1 MQEAGLV
8 SLMAAWATDVL
19 GFDHRALRPERLLD
33 AARKELAKRGSTEA
47 VVAAIQGR
55 DPELE
60 SQLVASVTVGETYFY
75 RQREH
80 FDLLGHFPHAPGMT
94 LKAWSAGCSTGEEA
108 YSLTAALR
116 RVTGLSAPAL
126 KVWGTDINSAS
137 LETARAASYG
147 TWSWRGT
154 GPRAVRLLEAEA
166 LDGLT
171 RACLSFAKHNLLE
184 PPTFDQGTGERF
196 DLVFCRNVLVY
207 FTPLAAAKAL
217 GHLMSA
223 LRPGGW
229 LVLGSTDLSGAPC
242 GFHRVGPGPICAYA
256 KDGPAP
262 ALAPAPAPALRPKE
276 HRPAPHPLPNAR
288 PQPQPPAQGPA
299 RWHES
304 ILAEME
310 HGHRAGALKE
320 LARLC
325 DAHPQYLPGRFEHG
339 LALRRAGHLAAA
351 VREMNALL
359 ALAEGRDLGEAV
371 AGPETLSLEYYVT
384 SAGNFIDSQGGG
396 AW

>member
-33 AARKELAKRGSTEA
+33 AARKELAQRGSTEA
-47 VVAAIQGR
+47 VAAALRER

-60 SQLVASVTVGETYFY
+60 SRLVSSVTVGETYFY

-80 FDLLGHFPHAPGMT
+80 FDLLSHFPHRPGMT

-116 RVTGLSAPAL
+116 RVTGLSAPDL

-137 LETARAASYG
+137 LETARIANYG

-154 GPRAVRLLEAEA
+154 GPRAARLLEAEA

-171 RACLSFAKHNLLE
+171 RACLSFARHNLLE
-184 PPTFDQGTGERF
+184 PPSFDHGTGERF

-229 LVLGSTDLSGAPC
+229 LVLGSTDLSGAPA

-256 KDGPAP
+256 KDGPA
-262 ALAPAPAPALRPKE
+262 AAAPEPPPREP
-276 HRPAPHPLPNAR
+276 RPAPRPLPKAVPE
-288 PQPQPPAQGPA
+288 PQPAAQGPA

-304 ILAEME
+304 ILADME

-325 DAHPQYLPGRFEHG
+325 EAHPQYLPGRFEHG

-359 ALAEGRDLGEAV
+359 ALAEGRELEEAI

>member
-1 MQEAGLV
+1 M
-8 SLMAAWATDVL
+8 SLMAGWATDVL

-33 AARKELAKRGSTEA
+33 AARKELAKRGSTDA
-47 VVAAIQGR
+47 VAAAIRDR

-60 SQLVASVTVGETYFY
+60 SRLVGSVTVGETYFY

-80 FDLLGHFPHAPGMT
+80 FDLLAHLPQTDGGT
-94 LKAWSAGCSTGEEA
+94 LTAWSAGCSTGEEA
-108 YSLTAALR
+108 YSLAAALR

-126 KVWGTDINSAS
+126 RVWGTDINNAS
-137 LETARAASYG
+137 LDTARSATYG

-154 GPRAVRLLEAEA
+154 GARAARLLEAEA
-166 LDGLT
+166 LDEQT
-171 RACLSFAKHNLLE
+171 RACVAFAQHNLLE
-184 PPTFDQGTGERF
+184 PPLFDHGSGERF

-207 FTPLAAAKAL
+207 FTPAAAARAL

-229 LVLGSTDLSGAPC
+229 LVLGSTDLAGAPV

-256 KDGPAP
+256 KDGPGP
-262 ALAPAPAPALRPKE
+262 PAPPGPAAIPRDLRADPPPQKPKPE
-276 HRPAPHPLPNAR
+276 APHPAP
-288 PQPQPPAQGPA
+288 GPA

-310 HGHRAGALKE
+310 RGHRAGALKE
-320 LARLC
+320 LSRLC
-325 DAHPQYLPGRFEHG
+325 LAHPDYLPGRFEHG

-359 ALAEGRDLGEAV
+359 SLAGGRDLDEAIT
-371 AGPETLSLEYYVT
+371 GPETLSLEYYVT

>member
-1 MQEAGLV
+1 MNETELA
-8 SLMAAWATDVL
+8 SLMAKWATEVL
-19 GFDHRALRPERLLD
+19 GFDHRALRPDRLAE
-33 AARKELAKRGSTEA
+33 AARKELAKRGSAAAVEA
-47 VVAAIQGR
+47 ALKAR

-60 SQLVASVTVGETYFY
+60 SQLVTAVTVGETYFY

-80 FDLLGHFPHAPGMT
+80 FDLLSHFPFKPGAL

-126 KVWGTDINSAS
+126 QVWGTDINSAA
-137 LETARAASYG
+137 LATAQQASYG

-154 GPRAVRLLEAEA
+154 GPRAARLLQAEA
-166 LDGLT
+166 LDEGT
-171 RACLSFAKHNLLE
+171 RACLSFARHNLLE
-184 PPTFDQGTGERF
+184 APIFDHGLGERF

-207 FTPLAAAKAL
+207 FNPGAAARAL
-217 GHLMSA
+217 GHLVSA

-229 LVLGSTDLSGAPC
+229 LVLGSTDLAGAPA

-256 KDGPAP
+256 KDGPVPAQDERPKEARPAP
-262 ALAPAPAPALRPKE
+262 RPLAQPLPVAASSPAPASVA
-276 HRPAPHPLPNAR
+276 A
-288 PQPQPPAQGPA
+288 GPA

-304 ILAEME
+304 ILAQLEQ
-310 HGHRAGALKE
+310 GQRAAALKE

-325 DAHPQYLPGRFEHG
+325 QAHPDYLPGRFEHG

-351 VREMNALL
+351 AREMNALL
-359 ALAEGRDLGEAV
+359 ALAQGRDLEEAV
-371 AGPETLSLEYYVT
+371 PGPETLSLEYYVT
-384 SAGNFIDSQGGG
+384 SASNFVDSQGGG
-396 AW
+396 A

>member
-1 MQEAGLV
+1 MKDAELV
-8 SLMAAWATDVL
+8 SLMAGWATDVL
-19 GFDHRALRPERLLD
+19 GFDHRALRPDRLLA
-33 AARKELAKRGSTEA
+33 AARKELALRGSAEA
-47 VVAAIQGR
+47 VAAAIRGR
-55 DPELE
+55 DPGLE
-60 SQLVASVTVGETYFY
+60 SALVASVTVGETYFY

-80 FDLLGHFPHAPGMT
+80 FDLLGHFPHAPGAP

-116 RVTGLSAPAL
+116 RVTGLSAPLL
-126 KVWGTDINSAS
+126 KVWGTDINSAA
-137 LETARAASYG
+137 LETARTASYG

-154 GPRAVRLLEAEA
+154 GPRAARLLEAEA
-166 LDGLT
+166 LDELN
-171 RACLSFAKHNLLE
+171 RACLSFARHNLLE
-184 PPTFDQGTGERF
+184 PPSFDQGQGERF

-207 FTPLAAAKAL
+207 FTPLAAARAI
-217 GHLMSA
+217 GHLVSA

-229 LVLGSTDLSGAPC
+229 LVLGSTDLSGAPA

-262 ALAPAPAPALRPKE
+262 ARAPE
-276 HRPAPHPLPNAR
+276 PAPHPPERRPAPRPALKSEPA
-288 PQPQPPAQGPA
+288 PQPLAQGPA

-351 VREMNALL
+351 VREMSALL
-359 ALAEGRDLGEAV
+359 ALADGRDLGEAV